1 MKIAYQ
7 KPDIRIKRLSMDN
20 TILAGSDGPSTN
32 PKGPG
37 EGPGD
42 ENVNNPQLSKRAV
55 FGNDFD
61 TDHDTDTIPRF
72 RSLWD
77 D

>member
-1 MKIAYQ
+1 MKITYR
-7 KPDIRIKRLSMDN
+7 KPDIRIKRISMDT
-20 TILAGSDGPSTN
+20 TILAGTVTPPEKKEEEGSVEHYS
-32 PKGPG
+32 KGAG
-37 EGPGD
+37 
-42 ENVNNPQLSKRAV
+42 

>member
-1 MKIAYQ
+1 MKITYR
-7 KPDIRIKRLSMDN
+7 KPDIRIKRLSMDT

-32 PKGPG
+32 PKDPRN
-37 EGPGD
+37 

-55 FGNDFD
+55 FGTDFD